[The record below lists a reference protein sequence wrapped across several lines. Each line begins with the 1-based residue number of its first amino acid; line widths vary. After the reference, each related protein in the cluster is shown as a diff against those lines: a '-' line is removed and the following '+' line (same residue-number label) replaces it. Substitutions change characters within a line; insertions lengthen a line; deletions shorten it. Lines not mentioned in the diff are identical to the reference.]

1 MPIGDDNTPP
11 NTSWNSSS
19 FPAFFEGWL
28 VRQEHYLDELLSAQ
42 DSFADEDG
50 ESQQEEVRGL
60 ISRVL
65 SHYQQYYQAKAL
77 AARNDVFHVF
87 SPSWFSTLERSFLW
101 IGGFKPGLV
110 FRLLGSAVGGDMGSE
125 QLMLIERLKG
135 ETRAA
140 EKELEEEMASVQESV
155 AAPPLVEMARRA
167 GRLVDRERR
176 SGADNVLESLRRS
189 AQVLV
194 ESADHLRA
202 MTTSKVI
209 EVLSP
214 AQGVRLLAAAAQL
227 QLRIR
232 MWGAQRDGRPPRTP

>member
-1 MPIGDDNTPP
+1 MPIGDDNA
-11 NTSWNSSS
+11 SWNSSS
-19 FPAFFEGWL
+19 FAAFFEGWL

-42 DSFADEDG
+42 NSFTNEDDER
-50 ESQQEEVRGL
+50 QQEELRGL

-77 AARNDVFHVF
+77 AARNDVFHVL

-110 FRLLGSAVGGDMGSE
+110 FELLGSAVGDLGSE
-125 QLMLIERLKG
+125 QMVLIERLKG

-140 EKELEEEMASVQESV
+140 EKELEEEMAGVQESV
-155 AAPPLVEMARRA
+155 AAPPLLEMARRA
-167 GRLVDRERR
+167 GRLVNRERR
-176 SGADNVLESLRRS
+176 SGVDTVLETLRS
-189 AQVLV
+189 SMQVLV
-194 ESADHLRA
+194 ENADHLRA

-214 AQGVRLLAAAAQL
+214 EQGVKLLAAAAQL
-227 QLRIR
+227 QLKIR
-232 MWGAQRDGRPPRTP
+232 MRGEQRDGALSP

>member
-19 FPAFFEGWL
+19 FAGFFEGWL

-50 ESQQEEVRGL
+50 ESQQEELRGL

-65 SHYQQYYQAKAL
+65 THYQQYYQAKAL

-87 SPSWFSTLERSFLW
+87 SPSWFSTIERSLLW

-110 FRLLGSAVGGDMGSE
+110 FREVEGGDEGGGEGVGGGDG
-125 QLMLIERLKG
+125 ER
-135 ETRAA
+135 A
-140 EKELEEEMASVQESV
+140 ESV

-167 GRLVDRERR
+167 GRLVDWERR

-189 AQVLV
+189 LQVLV